1 MIEPYVRHWWFVKQY
16 LRNSGWTSTSCIS
29 YCWNASVWE
38 IMIHSFSDIQN
49 ITNAYIAFIYKY
61 ASPHACDT
69 HIYIYTC
76 LYIKQHKNKMISA
89 LGWLDQVVLNDGC
102 GARFSVRSR
111 HLAVRTLAVTEHGW
125 ASQSVRS
132 PQKLR
137 VGVGKGFFGPGK
149 GGKRWRYRSFTY
161 CKYIYIIYIYI

>member
-1 MIEPYVRHWWFVKQY
+1 MVGRQRVAFHTVGMPVFEKLWY
-16 LRNSGWTSTSCIS
+16 
-29 YCWNASVWE
+29 
-38 IMIHSFSDIQN
+38 IHFP
-49 ITNAYIAFIYKY
+49 IYKILQTRILHL
-61 ASPHACDT
+61 STNMPRHMHVT
-69 HIYIYTC
+69 HIYIYI
-76 LYIKQHKNKMISA
+76 LYIQQHKNKKISA